1 MAVSDFSLR
10 LEDLF
15 GDIANT
21 LEAWCIEFNKY
32 AIIYFKSIKFIF
44 VLILLMCGILTLLK
58 LRGIYFKSRL
68 ISSDKNVDKA
78 DLLTKPKL
86 ILGCVYIVLGFG
98 ILFNYLTYFLIWFLD
113 PLPDRLIFSMVSLID
128 IDPYAINRITDIHSA
143 IFPHEKTIYYGIA
156 MLSFGHTI
164 HLTLSIWYF
173 LAKVKNPRDTMI
185 RLFEAVPG
193 SILFGFTTF
202 LPLML

>member
-68 ISSDKNVDKA
+68 ISSDKDVDKA

>member
-32 AIIYFKSIKFIF
+32 AIIYFKSVKFIF

>member
-15 GDIANT
+15 GDIANA

-68 ISSDKNVDKA
+68 ISSDKDVDKA

>member
-143 IFPHEKTIYYGIA
+143 IFSA
-156 MLSFGHTI
+156 
-164 HLTLSIWYF
+164 
-173 LAKVKNPRDTMI
+173 
-185 RLFEAVPG
+185 
-193 SILFGFTTF
+193 
-202 LPLML
+202 

>member
-1 MAVSDFSLR
+1 MVVSHSSLR
-10 LEDLF
+10 LENLL
-15 GDIANT
+15 GDVVNV

-32 AIIYFKSIKFIF
+32 AFIYFQLIKFIF

-68 ISSDKNVDKA
+68 ISSDKDVDKT
-78 DLLTKPKL
+78 DLLTKPRL

-113 PLPDRLIFSMVSLID
+113 PLPDRLIFSIISLID

-185 RLFEAVPG
+185 RLFKAVPG

-202 LPLML
+202 MPFML

>member
-32 AIIYFKSIKFIF
+32 AIIYFQSIKFIF
-44 VLILLMCGILTLLK
+44 AIILLMCGISTLLK
-58 LRGIYFKSRL
+58 LRGFYFKSRL

-202 LPLML
+202 MPFML